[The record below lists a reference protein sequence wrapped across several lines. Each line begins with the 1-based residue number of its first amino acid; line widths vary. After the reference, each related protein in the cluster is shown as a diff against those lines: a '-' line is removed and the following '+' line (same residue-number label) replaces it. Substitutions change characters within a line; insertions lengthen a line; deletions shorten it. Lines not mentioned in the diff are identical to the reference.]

1 MGLEPLGAIPAGLPA
16 PSADFIN
23 LGSFTALLPAVLA
36 VAALAALESLLS
48 TTVADAMSVN
58 EQHDPDRELFG
69 QGLAN
74 LAAFVHA
81 LVLLAIVLVAAPLV
95 SEIPLAAL
103 SGVLLATT
111 IRMVEVSS
119 LPALAHSTRAD
130 AAVLALTFTITVVFD
145 LVTAVGVGFGVAII
159 LALRSIARST
169 RLEQVPVE
177 AGDHADEEH
186 ALLSEHI
193 VAYRIDGPL
202 FIGAAHRFLLELT
215 EVSDVRVIILRMSRI
230 STIDA
235 TGAQVL
241 GDAIS
246 RIERRGITVLL
257 SGIADAHNEVL
268 AALGVAQHLH
278 LDGRVFADTPTAIR
292 YARDLLMLIPDKTNA
307 RLTSH
312 P

>member
-48 TTVADAMSVN
+48 ATVADAMSVN

-119 LPALAHSTRAD
+119 LPALAPCPH
-130 AAVLALTFTITVVFD
+130 
-145 LVTAVGVGFGVAII
+145 
-159 LALRSIARST
+159 
-169 RLEQVPVE
+169 
-177 AGDHADEEH
+177 
-186 ALLSEHI
+186 
-193 VAYRIDGPL
+193 
-202 FIGAAHRFLLELT
+202 
-215 EVSDVRVIILRMSRI
+215 
-230 STIDA
+230 
-235 TGAQVL
+235 
-241 GDAIS
+241 
-246 RIERRGITVLL
+246 
-257 SGIADAHNEVL
+257 
-268 AALGVAQHLH
+268 
-278 LDGRVFADTPTAIR
+278 
-292 YARDLLMLIPDKTNA
+292 
-307 RLTSH
+307 
-312 P
+312 